1 MNKRI
6 TFRNM
11 EKSSKMEA
19 YANQQLVKIEEFL
32 HSEKTPIYIDLILEP
47 SKVHEHH
54 RIELRIKTPRFDE
67 ITHYEYK
74 GVGFYDVLDR
84 VIDAMYLKLHEANK
98 REKRDARKTRGR
110 KDEFK
115 KQR

>member
-1 MNKRI
+1 MR
-6 TFRNM
+6 
-11 EKSSKMEA
+11 
-19 YANQQLVKIEEFL
+19 
-32 HSEKTPIYIDLILEP
+32 
-47 SKVHEHH
+47 
-54 RIELRIKTPRFDE
+54 TPRFDE

-74 GVGFYDVLDR
+74 GTGFYDVLDR
-84 VIDAMYLKLHEANK
+84 VIDTMYLKLREENK